1 MPFTLG
7 HDLKAEVK
15 VPNDDKR
22 QFGMSDEER
31 EAKIVMW
38 SSYSEVVLK
47 RIRVQSEEAAAFLGV
62 SERTMQDERSE
73 AKAAVDSNLPVDPE
87 EIRSIPCRGTGTILY
102 TAFHLLEYLDRTT
115 FKVGGGKR
123 MPGHL
128 KGAGAKSQKKEL
140 FDNWGHALT
149 VSARKVMG
157 WMQTADAIST
167 WPFSIQK
174 DGRPL
179 DLHTAMLEDKLTGKA
194 ERLNLREFSDRLANV
209 ANAGTSSGVR
219 QELDDGTPQAKK
231 PEGDRRDRWTKN
243 GGPM

>member
-1 MPFTLG
+1 MPFM
-7 HDLKAEVK
+7 EVLK
-15 VPNDDKR
+15 VPNEGKR
-22 QFGMSDEER
+22 QFAMSDDER
-31 EAKIVMW
+31 EAKIVIW
-38 SSYSEVVLK
+38 SSYPEVVLK
-47 RIRVQSEEAAAFLGV
+47 RIRLQSEEAGAFLGV
-62 SERTMQDERSE
+62 SERTMQDERTA
-73 AKAAVDSNLPVDPE
+73 AKHAVDNDLPVDPE

-128 KGAGAKSQKKEL
+128 KGAGAKSRKKEPE
-140 FDNWGHALT
+140 DHWVQALT
-149 VSARKVMG
+149 VSARKFMG

-179 DLHTAMLEDKLTGKA
+179 DLHTAMVEDKLTGKA
-194 ERLNLREFSDRLANV
+194 ERLNLREFSDRLAKV
-209 ANAGTSSGVR
+209 ANYQNSS
-219 QELDDGTPQAKK
+219 QENQVLRDETPKAKE
-231 PEGDRRDRWTKN
+231 PESDRRDRWTKM

>member
-1 MPFTLG
+1 MTQ
-7 HDLKAEVK
+7 KQEVK
-15 VPNDDKR
+15 MPNDDKR
-22 QFGMSDEER
+22 QFAMSDEER

-47 RIRVQSEEAAAFLGV
+47 RIRVHSEEAAAFLGG

-73 AKAAVDSNLPVDPE
+73 AKSAVDNNLPVDPD
-87 EIRSIPCRGTGTILY
+87 EIRSIPCRGAGTILY

-123 MPGHL
+123 MPSHL
-128 KGAGAKSQKKEL
+128 KGVGAKSQKKEP
-140 FDNWGHALT
+140 FDNWGQALT
-149 VSARKVMG
+149 VSARKFMG

-174 DGRPL
+174 DDRPL
-179 DLHTAMLEDKLTGKA
+179 DLHTAMVEDKLTGKA
-194 ERLNLREFSDRLANV
+194 ERLNLREFSERLANA
-209 ANAGTSSGVR
+209 ANAKNSS
-219 QELDDGTPQAKK
+219 QENRGLRDETPQAKE
-231 PEGDRRDRWTKN
+231 PESDRKDRWIKK